1 MRTFRNRAVTL
12 AATALVASLALS
24 ACGSGESS
32 GAAKDTAQ
40 TGHTSSAA
48 DAPTQGSTGA
58 AGDTDATGG
67 ADNKKPAPADQISS
81 NGSNDSKGSNGGSGS
96 DGGKSSNGGK
106 GGSGGDSGEAAKG
119 SAGSKYTTCT
129 GSNTKVKISQVSR
142 PINHLLLT
150 VVNTGSKNCDAY
162 YAPFLRFDQAQ
173 AATQIIEDSQPQAVV
188 TLAPGEAAY
197 ASISLN
203 GDGNPRL
210 PAKKLTVSFPG
221 RDNQG
226 SVGAASAPITL
237 PAGTRIA
244 DDTAV
249 TYWQSSM
256 ADALTW

>member
-1 MRTFRNRAVTL
+1 MRTIRNRAVTL
-12 AATALVASLALS
+12 AATALVASLALT

-32 GAAKDTAQ
+32 GAAKDTAE
-40 TGHTSSAA
+40 TAASSGAGTSAGHKSSGA
-48 DAPTQGSTGA
+48 DAPTQGSTGS
-58 AGDTDATGG
+58 GDTDTSGG
-67 ADNKKPAPADQISS
+67 ADNKQPAPADQIST
-81 NGSNDSKGSNGGSGS
+81 NGSK
-96 DGGKSSNGGK
+96 GGK
-106 GGSGGDSGEAAKG
+106 GGSDSGKAGDSGEAGKG

-129 GSNTKVKISQVSR
+129 GANTKVKISQVSR

-162 YAPFLRFDQAQ
+162 YAPFLRFDEAQ
-173 AATQIIEDSQPQAVV
+173 AAAQIIEDSQPQAVV

-203 GDGNPRL
+203 GDGNPRI

-226 SVGAASAPITL
+226 SVGPASAPITL

-244 DDTAV
+244 DDTSV
-249 TYWQSSM
+249 THWQSNM